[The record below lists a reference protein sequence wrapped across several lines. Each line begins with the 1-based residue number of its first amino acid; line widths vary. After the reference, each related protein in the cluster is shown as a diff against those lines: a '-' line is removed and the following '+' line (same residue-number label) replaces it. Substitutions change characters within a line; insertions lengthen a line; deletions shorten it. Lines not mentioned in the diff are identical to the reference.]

1 MVSAIDVSDLSKH
14 ISSYSK
20 LCKQVKHQENLTCCD
35 AFLVTRNLEHFREN
49 KEHSQINRCPFL
61 SLYGELFTSLVF
73 LNVQSFTVIWKST
86 FFFFFVFVFLV
97 FLPALWCRLIFM
109 WLSAAC
115 QAPLSMEFSR
125 QYWSG
130 WPFPSPGDLLSP
142 GIELDFSCTGRW
154 ILYRCTNWEAQL
166 YGDINWHLIV

>member
-1 MVSAIDVSDLSKH
+1 MQAGETPRKSNML
-14 ISSYSK
+14 
-20 LCKQVKHQENLTCCD
+20 
-35 AFLVTRNLEHFREN
+35 
-49 KEHSQINRCPFL
+49 RCFL
-61 SLYGELFTSLVF
+61 SHKKSWTLQGKQRTFPDKSLSIF
-73 LNVQSFTVIWKST
+73 KSIWWTIHVLSIFKCSKFYSYLKKYLI

>member
-1 MVSAIDVSDLSKH
+1 MLQFTGWQRVRHDLVAEQQQYIINTITYKYNTLLYIIGRVVSAIDVSDLSKH

-73 LNVQSFTVIWKST
+73 LNVQSFTVI
-86 FFFFFVFVFLV
+86 
-97 FLPALWCRLIFM
+97 
-109 WLSAAC
+109 
-115 QAPLSMEFSR
+115 
-125 QYWSG
+125 
-130 WPFPSPGDLLSP
+130 
-142 GIELDFSCTGRW
+142 
-154 ILYRCTNWEAQL
+154 
-166 YGDINWHLIV
+166 